1 MSKVTQG
8 TTLVDALIHS
18 FLFGF
23 VVSQALKYGSDY
35 GRDSWKKRAL
45 VGIVVA
51 FSVGQTILQYYKAW
65 YILIDAHP
73 TWGTSGLTWLDFTLN
88 GVICSICQGFYIRRC
103 WKLTQR
109 NPWVLYPLATIHALA
124 AIAWI
129 GLVISMQLRYS
140 ATSDSAAMAL
150 SEISKVSFATW
161 TLGSLVL
168 DSAAAFTITHR
179 LYTSRAGNK
188 GSDSVVKDVIAVTW
202 EAAILPAGC
211 MFIAVVLYNQPNP
224 RNLPVLLFALIC
236 GKLYAIGLLRTLNA
250 RDKLRARMKSQDLGR
265 VSLGGWDWASVSI
278 MPPIERQPSFV
289 SPNTT
294 LVQST
299 HVDTSCKRSISSPAG
314 GWADLEKSS
323 AASSPIIVARSPAV
337 HFATAIANTGAG
349 DARMRSHTSLLQRE
363 TSFPRDAPL
372 SRCSSCGSDV
382 GKLSEKGLG
391 VPVRK
396 SSTLSSV

>member
-23 VVSQALKYGSDY
+23 VVSQALKYGDDY
-35 GRDSWKKRAL
+35 GRDSWKKRVL

-51 FSVGQTILQYYKAW
+51 FSVGQTMLQYYKAW
-65 YILIDAHP
+65 YILIESNP
-73 TWGTSGLTWLDFTLN
+73 SWSTSGLTWLDFTLN

-109 NPWVLYPLATIHALA
+109 NPWVLYPFATIHALA
-124 AIAWI
+124 AVAWI
-129 GLVISMQLRYS
+129 GLVISMQLRS
-140 ATSDSAAMAL
+140 TATSESAARCL
-150 SEISKVSFATW
+150 SELSKVAFATW

-179 LYTSRAGNK
+179 LYSSRAGNK
-188 GSDSVVKDVIAVTW
+188 GSDSVVKEVIAVTW

-250 RDKLRARMKSQDLGR
+250 RDKLRARMKGQDLGR
-265 VSLGGWDWASVSI
+265 VSLGNWDWAGASI
-278 MPPIERQPSFV
+278 LPPVERPPSFV
-289 SPNTT
+289 SPNAT
-294 LVQST
+294 LVKDSKL
-299 HVDTSCKRSISSPAG
+299 DTSCRRSISSPAG
-314 GWADLEKSS
+314 GWGDLEKSS
-323 AASSPIIVARSPAV
+323 AASSPTLGARSPTV
-337 HFATAIANTGAG
+337 HFASAIAPAG
-349 DARMRSHTSLLQRE
+349 GNDARMRSHTSLL
-363 TSFPRDAPL
+363 
-372 SRCSSCGSDV
+372 RCGSCGSDV
-382 GKLSEKGLG
+382 SRHTQKDSGLA
-391 VPVRK
+391 VRK
-396 SSTLSSV
+396 SSTLGSATDV